1 MIKNFTQVFD
11 RLSAAGLK
19 IKEVLNSCDQMRKYH
34 LQILFGEVDAHLSGI
49 IRNLKLSVNLRR
61 MINSQS
67 QRLLILVDLLGNANH
82 MHGCMTMTL
91 TCKF

>member
-49 IRNLKLSVNLRR
+49 IRNLKLSE
-61 MINSQS
+61 
-67 QRLLILVDLLGNANH
+67 
-82 MHGCMTMTL
+82 
-91 TCKF
+91 CKSEENDKLPEPEAPNPSRSTRKRKPHAWLHDYDTDM